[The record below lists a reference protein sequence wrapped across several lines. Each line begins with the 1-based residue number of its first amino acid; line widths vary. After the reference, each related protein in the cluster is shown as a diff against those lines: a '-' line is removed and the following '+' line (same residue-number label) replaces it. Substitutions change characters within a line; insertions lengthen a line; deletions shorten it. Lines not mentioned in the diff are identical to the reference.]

1 MICLVRIAG
10 SIMFVWCNGIYHVCL
25 VYCFDFCSI
34 LSYSHYAIY
43 HFMGLYNFRDCLMY
57 RFGVCLVYRLRL
69 SWSYSIVWCTICL
82 FGVPFTS
89 VVVILECVVYHVC
102 LVYHLRLSW
111 SYSNVWHTMCLFGI
125 PFTSVVVILE
135 CVVYHVCL
143 VYHLRLSWSYSN
155 VWHTM
160 CLFGVPFTSVVV
172 ILDCMVYHVFVWC
185 TVSSVV
191 VILDCMVYHVFV
203 WCTVYVCR
211 GHTRMCGIPCV
222 CLVYRLRLSWSY
234 SIVWCTMC
242 LFGVPFRLS
251 WSYSIVWCTMC
262 LFGVPFTSVVV
273 ILDCMVYHVFVWC
286 TVYVCRGHTRLY
298 GVPCVCLVY
307 RFVCRGH
314 TRLYGVP
321 CVCLVYRLR
330 LSWSYSIV
338 WCTMCLFGV
347 PFTSVVVILDCVVYH
362 MFVCVPFTFD
372 MVTLD
377 GGVYHMFVCV
387 PFTFCRGYT

>member
-89 VVVILECVVYHVC
+89 VVVIL
-102 LVYHLRLSW
+102 
-111 SYSNVWHTMCLFGI
+111 
-125 PFTSVVVILE
+125 
-135 CVVYHVCL
+135 
-143 VYHLRLSWSYSN
+143 
-155 VWHTM
+155 
-160 CLFGVPFTSVVV
+160 
-172 ILDCMVYHVFVWC
+172 
-185 TVSSVV
+185 
-191 VILDCMVYHVFV
+191 DCMVYHVFV

-273 ILDCMVYHVFVWC
+273 MLDCMVYHVFVWC
-286 TVYVCRGHTRLY
+286 TVYVCRGHTRL
-298 GVPCVCLVY
+298 
-307 RFVCRGH
+307 R
-314 TRLYGVP
+314 GVP
-321 CVCLVYRLR
+321 CVCLVYRLRLSWSYSIAWCTMCLFGVPFR

-362 MFVCVPFTFD
+362 VFVWCTVSSVVVILDCMVYHVFGSVYRLRLSWSYSIAWCTMCLVRCTVYVCRGHTRLRGVPCVWFGVPFTSVVVILDCVVYHVFGSVYRLRLSEALGWGVASETWWG
-372 MVTLD
+372 VTLPHLCYFYI
-377 GGVYHMFVCV
+377 VII
-387 PFTFCRGYT
+387 

>member
-57 RFGVCLVYRLRL
+57 RLFGVPFTSVVVILDCVVYHLF
-69 SWSYSIVWCTICL
+69 VWCTGYVCRGHTRMCGVPCL

-89 VVVILECVVYHVC
+89 VVVILECVA
-102 LVYHLRLSW
+102 
-111 SYSNVWHTMCLFGI
+111 
-125 PFTSVVVILE
+125 
-135 CVVYHVCL
+135 
-143 VYHLRLSWSYSN
+143 
-155 VWHTM
+155 
-160 CLFGVPFTSVVV
+160 
-172 ILDCMVYHVFVWC
+172 
-185 TVSSVV
+185 
-191 VILDCMVYHVFV
+191 
-203 WCTVYVCR
+203 
-211 GHTRMCGIPCV
+211 
-222 CLVYRLRLSWSY
+222 
-234 SIVWCTMC
+234 
-242 LFGVPFRLS
+242 
-251 WSYSIVWCTMC
+251 
-262 LFGVPFTSVVV
+262 
-273 ILDCMVYHVFVWC
+273 YHVFVWC

-307 RFVCRGH
+307 RFICRSH

-330 LSWSYSIV
+330 LSWSYSIA

-362 MFVCVPFTFD
+362 VFGLVHRLRLSWSYSIVWCTMCLVWCTVYVCRGHTQLWGVPCLFGVPFTSVV
-372 MVTLD
+372 VTLACV
-377 GGVYHMFVCV
+377 VYHMFVCV
-387 PFTFCRGYT
+387 PFMFCRGHT